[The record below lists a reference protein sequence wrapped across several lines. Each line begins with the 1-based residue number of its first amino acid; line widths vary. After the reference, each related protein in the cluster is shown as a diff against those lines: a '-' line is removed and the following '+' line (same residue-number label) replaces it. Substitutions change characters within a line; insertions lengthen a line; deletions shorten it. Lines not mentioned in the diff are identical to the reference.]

1 MWSKKLIIITGILLI
16 SCISEDQAPAI
27 AAVNYQLYCS
37 HSNGCNGLVNK
48 PSRVVERAVN
58 GQEGFRVNCL
68 KGDKLADLSLDF
80 SRTDYGLS
88 VESVP
93 PGASSDCTVSIRES
107 NNVYQKSCVVARGTE
122 ADCSAEAA
130 YANGFTTDIAEM
142 PCQLTVKTEGS
153 TVTGTIC
160 CRNIPEGLKQ
170 VQGNEYSLILS
181 QDSSK
186 PATFEFKHCR

>member
-1 MWSKKLIIITGILLI
+1 MWSKKLIIITVILLI

-37 HSNGCNGLVNK
+37 RSNGCNGLVSH
-48 PSRVVERAVN
+48 PSRVVERAVD
-58 GQEGFRVNCL
+58 GQEGFRVNCS
-68 KGDKLADLSLDF
+68 KGDKLADLSLAF
-80 SRTDYGLS
+80 GATDYGLS

-93 PGASSDCTVSIRES
+93 PGTSSECTVRVREG
-107 NNVYQKSCVVARGTE
+107 NNEYLRSCVVARGTE

-130 YANGFTTDIAEM
+130 ATAGFTRDIAEM
-142 PCQLTVKTEGS
+142 PCQVTVKTDGS
-153 TVTGTIC
+153 TVVGTIC
-160 CRNIPEGLKQ
+160 CRNIPEQRKE